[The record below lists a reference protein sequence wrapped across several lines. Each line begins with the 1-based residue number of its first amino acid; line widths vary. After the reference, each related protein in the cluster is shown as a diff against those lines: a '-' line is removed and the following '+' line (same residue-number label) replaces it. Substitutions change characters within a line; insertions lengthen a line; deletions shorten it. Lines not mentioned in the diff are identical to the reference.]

1 VVTDPAADELRRIR
15 RADAARAFALFDL
28 EEMPRAIAALRGLA
42 STVPVVAARGRVVP
56 SDAIDVFEELWLG
69 SRLLERLAIEDGPM
83 PKRWKHPVVAAEMF
97 GAERMG
103 VVFSKLPDAGALDF
117 ADFGRDG
124 RREGA
129 PAAVFAGARS
139 DVAPGDLSPVLEDFA
154 RAGLRRVLLV
164 DGGGAP
170 GPLAEDLLRLGSL
183 GGYFTRASR
192 GVPEIVRAA
201 GVPIYIWFEPEDR
214 GRIDAKASRD
224 ACALIPVGLVDET
237 PDAAEERVR
246 ALRRRGF
253 SAVAPRFHIPVPAT
267 REWRALSTAAPIRH
281 EVGEPLDGRV
291 PVFAT
296 QGWDLAS
303 ASAFV
308 RRCALANRLPRPASG
323 GPAPPTAYSLA
334 AISSLI
340 DGYLSEARRSAHEPH
355 ARDLMAEVL
364 RKAGTGRLEPHF
376 AYPFLSWNG
385 ESLLDLVDGAVDARL
400 RSIDGAPEPLY
411 RSLRHT
417 ALAGGKRLRPV
428 LAVAVGLANGAR
440 LDAVL
445 PAALALEWL
454 HTASL
459 VQDDLPSM
467 DDDPVRRRAASAHV
481 RHGEGL
487 ALLASDG
494 LVALAF
500 EDLASLAENRA
511 VGGLR
516 ASRLVAAFARELGAF
531 GVVGGQALDLEA
543 REKGSTDLVA
553 QIEIHRRKT
562 APFFRLAATIGAV
575 LTDLPDERRRPLEAA
590 LGSLGVAFQLVDDL
604 LDDDAVG
611 QSSVTA
617 ASRRKSAAVARQL
630 ARPASAIEGPH
641 VLRGAFARIA
651 DFVLAR
657 SA

>member
-1 VVTDPAADELRRIR
+1 MRSTSRTSAG
-15 RADAARAFALFDL
+15 ADAAKAHRPACAGAGSHVAPRDLPPVLEGFARTGLRRA
-28 EEMPRAIAALRGLA
+28 
-42 STVPVVAARGRVVP
+42 
-56 SDAIDVFEELWLG
+56 
-69 SRLLERLAIEDGPM
+69 LL
-83 PKRWKHPVVAAEMF
+83 V
-97 GAERMG
+97 
-103 VVFSKLPDAGALDF
+103 DAG
-117 ADFGRDG
+117 
-124 RREGA
+124 GA
-129 PAAVFAGARS
+129 PAV
-139 DVAPGDLSPVLEDFA
+139 
-154 RAGLRRVLLV
+154 
-164 DGGGAP
+164 
-170 GPLAEDLLRLGSL
+170 LAEELVRSGSL
-183 GGYFTRASR
+183 GGYFAPASR
-192 GVPEIVRAA
+192 GVPEVVRAS
-201 GVPIYIWFEPEDR
+201 GVPIYLWFEPEDR
-214 GRIDAKASRD
+214 RRVDAKTLRD
-224 ACALIPVGLVDET
+224 ACALVPVGLVDET

-246 ALRRRGF
+246 DLRRRGF
-253 SAVAPRFHIPVPAT
+253 SGVAPRFHIPVPAT
-267 REWRALSTAAPIRH
+267 REWRALAATAPIRH
-281 EVGEPLDGRV
+281 AASEPLDGTV
-291 PVFAT
+291 PLFAT
-296 QGWDLAS
+296 PGWDLAA

-308 RRCALANRLPRPASG
+308 RRCALANRPPRPARD
-323 GPAPPTAYSLA
+323 APPPPTSYSLA

-340 DGYLSEARRSAHEPH
+340 DGYVSEARRSAHEPH

-376 AYPFLSWNG
+376 AYPFLSWRG
-385 ESLLDLVDGAVDARL
+385 ESLLDLVDCGVDARL
-400 RSIDGAPEPLY
+400 RSIGGAPEPLY

-500 EDLASLAENRA
+500 EDLATLAENPA

-516 ASRLVAAFARELGAF
+516 ASRLVAAFARELGAL

-543 REKGSTDLVA
+543 REKGSTDLRA

-575 LTDLPDERRRPLEAA
+575 LTDLPGARRRPLEAA

-604 LDDDAVG
+604 LDDDAAG
-611 QSSVTA
+611 QASSTSV
-617 ASRRKSAAVARQL
+617 SRRRAAAVARRL
-630 ARPASAIEGPH
+630 ARPASAIEGPD